1 MDNWNCP
8 SCGDNLH
15 DISSD
20 IAIDESLFDAFDSML
35 RYYCENCDDFYGKD
49 SLKEEV
55 LTR

>member
-8 SCGDNLH
+8 SCGEDLH

-20 IAIDESLFDAFDSML
+20 INVDKSLFDAFDNLL
-35 RYYCENCDDFYGKD
+35 RYYCENCDDFYGSD
-49 SLKEEV
+49 SLKEEI

>member
-20 IAIDESLFDAFDSML
+20 IAIDESLFEAFDSML

-49 SLKEEV
+49 SLKEEI